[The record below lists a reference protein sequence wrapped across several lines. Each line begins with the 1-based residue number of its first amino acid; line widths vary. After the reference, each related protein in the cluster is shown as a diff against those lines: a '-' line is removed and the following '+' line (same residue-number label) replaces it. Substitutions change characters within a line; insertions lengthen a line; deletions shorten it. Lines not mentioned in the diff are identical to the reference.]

1 MGLKDS
7 QDPQLCQ
14 IANQVWV
21 GALNW
26 ILYVFFREITVCAH
40 RTKLTSF
47 RCSTRPLI
55 FETFLNLLTFIQKYF
70 KERKIGPPYKFGI
83 FLPCLSL
90 SFIFCC
96 LHLQSFIT
104 LFGTSSKRKKILEG
118 TNNSERLLSAG
129 LQVKIR
135 KQGNTFVLPVLSAFS
150 HSSINKRGS

>member
-7 QDPQLCQ
+7 KAPQLCQ

-40 RTKLTSF
+40 RTKLTSL
-47 RCSTRPLI
+47 RCRTRPLI
-55 FETFLNLLTFIQKYF
+55 FETFLNLFTFIQKYF
-70 KERKIGPPYKFGI
+70 ERKIGPPDKFGI

-104 LFGTSSKRKKILEG
+104 LFGTCSKQRKILEG

-129 LQVKIR
+129 LHVKR
-135 KQGNTFVLPVLSAFS
+135 KYFCPASAV
-150 HSSINKRGS
+150 SSFTQFH